1 MTDDVTKPAS
11 LSFSY
16 DFSPNETALIAH
28 FFRDHEESI
37 PSGLERFVHAV
48 EKAVYTSIS
57 IGDAERF
64 YS

>member
-1 MTDDVTKPAS
+1 MTDDVMKPES

-16 DFSPNETALIAH
+16 EFSPNETALIAH

-37 PSGLERFVHAV
+37 PSGLKKFVHAV
-48 EKAVYTSIS
+48 EKAVYDSIP
-57 IGDAERF
+57 IGDAEKF

>member
-16 DFSPNETALIAH
+16 EFSSDETALIAH
-28 FFRDHEESI
+28 FFRAHEESI
-37 PSGLERFVHAV
+37 PSGLEKFMHAV
-48 EKAVYTSIS
+48 ERAVYDSIS

>member
-28 FFRDHEESI
+28 FFRDHEESV
-37 PSGLERFVHAV
+37 PAGLEKFAHAV
-48 EKAVYTSIS
+48 EKAVYDSIS